1 MNLVNFLCR
10 QLRETVDW
18 IFSESMIIYY
28 ITLFKNSM
36 WPNGK
41 LGESPPNKTDLQK
54 LQTRL
59 EAKEKFLNNMPG
71 MVLVVRVCSSY
82 KRYTLKHQFE
92 VHLFVSV
99 VAIEMKYFPLQ
110 LLIR

>member
-41 LGESPPNKTDLQK
+41 LGESPPNKTDHQK

-71 MVLVVRVCSSY
+71 MVLVVRVCTSY
-82 KRYTLKHQFE
+82 KHNTLCIKFIFWY
-92 VHLFVSV
+92 LL
-99 VAIEMKYFPLQ
+99 LQ
-110 LLIR
+110 LK